1 MFFFFFSYPGFLH
14 MWLLTPQFSL
24 VMHLSPTISSCG
36 FSRAASKC
44 LYDAGHQVGPVPLG
58 KIDGHGAHL
67 ELM

>member
-1 MFFFFFSYPGFLH
+1 